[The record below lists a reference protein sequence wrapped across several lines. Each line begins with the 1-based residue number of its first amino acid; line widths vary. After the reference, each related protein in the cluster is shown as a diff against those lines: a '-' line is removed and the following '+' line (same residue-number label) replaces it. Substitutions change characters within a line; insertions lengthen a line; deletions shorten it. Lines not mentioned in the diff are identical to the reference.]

1 MNNKISFTTMATPEL
16 DISAQAAVARE
27 YRFDGVDL
35 RIIEKGRGEIPPDL
49 TQEQADEILHQFAD
63 IEISSLMC
71 YNKNIGNGHE
81 EMVESILNGIRIAKL
96 LKTPLIRIFSG
107 RIETEEN
114 MNALVTALKA
124 VLERDD
130 SSIKI
135 GIQNH
140 VNHISALQTIE
151 VCERIN
157 SPRVGIILS
166 PDQSV
171 ARDEDYVPLLP
182 RAAIHTFQLYVA
194 DKNPD
199 KSFVLIGTGTIDNA
213 RNLRVLRENGFDG
226 YVTLKWEKV
235 WIPELP
241 DYPEGMRSFLTY
253 LQEHCGYQGQ
263 RKTN

>member
-1 MNNKISFTTMATPEL
+1 MNYKISFTTMATPEL
-16 DISAQAAVARE
+16 DISAQAAVARA
-27 YRFDGVDL
+27 YNFDGVDL
-35 RIIEKGRGEIPPDL
+35 RIIERGRGEIPPDL
-49 TQEQADEILHQFAD
+49 TPEQAADILEQFGE

-71 YNKNIGNGHE
+71 YNKNISSGHE
-81 EMVESILNGIRIAKL
+81 EMVASILNCIRIAKL

-107 RIETEEN
+107 RIETEEDLD
-114 MNALVTALKA
+114 ALVAALKA

-130 SSIKI
+130 SSVKI

-151 VCERIN
+151 VCERVA

-182 RAAIHTFQLYVA
+182 RAAKHTFQLYVA

-199 KSFVLIGTGTIDNA
+199 KAFVLIGTGMIDNA
-213 RNLRVLRENGFDG
+213 RNLRILRENGFDG

-241 DYPEGMRSFLTY
+241 EYPEGISSFLTY
-253 LQEHCGYQGQ
+253 LQAHCGYH
-263 RKTN
+263 K

>member
-1 MNNKISFTTMATPEL
+1 MNFKISFTTMATPEL
-16 DISAQAAVARE
+16 DIPAQAVVARK
-27 YRFDGVDL
+27 YNFDGVDL
-35 RIIEKGRGEIPPDL
+35 RVIQKGRGEIPPDL
-49 TQEQADEILHQFAD
+49 TQEQADEILDQFAD

-71 YNKNIGNGHE
+71 YNKNIANGHE

-107 RIETEEN
+107 RIETQEN
-114 MNALVTALKA
+114 LEALVMALKT

-140 VNHISALQTIE
+140 VNHISALQTVE
-151 VCERIN
+151 VCERVN

-182 RAAIHTFQLYVA
+182 RAAKHTFQLYVA
-194 DKNPD
+194 DKNSD
-199 KSFVLIGTGTIDNA
+199 KSFVRIGAGIIDNA
-213 RNLRVLRENGFDG
+213 RNLRILRENGFDG

-241 DYPEGMRSFLTY
+241 EYPEGMCSFLSY
-253 LQEHCGYQGQ
+253 LQEHCGY
-263 RKTN
+263 RK

>member
-1 MNNKISFTTMATPEL
+1 MNYKISFTTMATPEL
-16 DISAQAAVARE
+16 DISSQAAVARA
-27 YRFDGVDL
+27 YNFDGVDL

-49 TQEQADEILHQFAD
+49 TQKQANEILAQFAD

-71 YNKNIGNGHE
+71 YNKNISSGHE

-96 LKTPLIRIFSG
+96 LKTPLIRIFTG
-107 RIETEEN
+107 CIDTEEN
-114 MNALVTALKA
+114 MDALVAALKA

-130 SSIKI
+130 SNIKI
-135 GIQNH
+135 GMQNH
-140 VNHISALQTIE
+140 VSHISALKAIE
-151 VCERIN
+151 ACERVG

-171 ARDEDYVPLLP
+171 ARNEDYVPLLP
-182 RAAIHTFQLYVA
+182 RAAKHTFQLYVA

-199 KSFVLIGTGTIDNA
+199 NSFVLIGTGVIDNA

-241 DYPEGMRSFLTY
+241 DYPEGMRSFMTY
-253 LQEHCGYQGQ
+253 LQEHCDYHKQ
-263 RKTN
+263 